1 MPQIKYVT
9 FLCHQIWPSEKSIQ
23 QVVNTPILF
32 LSGLRDE
39 LVPPSHMRQLY
50 ELSQTRAIKLWKEFS
65 NGTHNDTVMQ
75 SGYFDTIEDF
85 IRKYVIKEE

>member
-1 MPQIKYVT
+1 LA

-23 QVVNTPILF
+23 QIVNVPILF

-50 ELSQTRAIKLWKEFS
+50 ELSQTRTTKQWKDFS
-65 NGTHNDTVMQ
+65 NGTHNDTFTQ
-75 SGYFDTIEDF
+75 FGYYDTIEDF
-85 IRKYVIKEE
+85 IKKEVIKE